1 MTDEEKSALIAFLES
16 LTDERFMTDPRLAD
30 PWTP

>member
-16 LTDERFMTDPRLAD
+16 LTDEPFMTDPRLAN
-30 PWTP
+30 PWTR